1 MDSWDRGELC
11 ITWLR
16 LEVLPGTPSDLE
28 VSLWNKTVNMWTAGS
43 LFKAQCGSTSVSAWS
58 GIAGASVHKEI
69 MSFGL
74 WGTHGSNQSKSLFQ

>member
-16 LEVLPGTPSDLE
+16 LDLE

-74 WGTHGSNQSKSLFQ
+74 WGTHGSNQSKNLFQ

>member
-1 MDSWDRGELC
+1 MDSWDRVELC

-16 LEVLPGTPSDLE
+16 LDLE

>member
-16 LEVLPGTPSDLE
+16 LDLE

-43 LFKAQCGSTSVSAWS
+43 LFKAQCGNTSVSAWS
-58 GIAGASVHKEI
+58 GIAGASVQKKI

-74 WGTHGSNQSKSLFQ
+74 WRTHGSNQSESLF

>member
-16 LEVLPGTPSDLE
+16 LDLE